1 MSVSPQLKPHE
12 LQFNCSTQYRIPGQP
27 PALPHPMPFLTSFV
41 LLPRKLHR
49 ASASFTPAGSGT
61 SAKRELWVKPSEEL
75 DSCLVPSCH
84 QVWSHRPGGKERIR
98 KVSPG
103 SALPDTGQDAAHQGS
118 SAPVGC
124 HRGSAAAETI
134 VSPPFLPLASEVCS
148 QPQGSC
154 QLEVQGPLNV
164 TYIPPSSTPAFMFVL
179 GNSRVQKVDV
189 VTILT

>member
-1 MSVSPQLKPHE
+1 
-12 LQFNCSTQYRIPGQP
+12 
-27 PALPHPMPFLTSFV
+27 MPFLTSFV

-98 KVSPG
+98 KASPG

-118 SAPVGC
+118 SAPVGFY
-124 HRGSAAAETI
+124 RGSAAAETV
-134 VSPPFLPLASEVCS
+134 VSPHSFHWHLKSAASRRGPASLRCKDYLMSHIHLPSLHPGIYVCS
-148 QPQGSC
+148 GKQQ
-154 QLEVQGPLNV
+154 
-164 TYIPPSSTPAFMFVL
+164 STE
-179 GNSRVQKVDV
+179 GRRGYDTDV
-189 VTILT
+189 AGVEILVFQN